1 MNTRE
6 RFQAVMNF
14 QPVDRLPVIEWAT
27 WWDKTIERWQSE
39 GLPVRDRYEVTRYF
53 DLDMNYQGWIPV
65 LGEGCPAPACHG
77 APLIGSIDEYLKIK
91 PFLYP
96 SDAARRNPWSEW
108 ACEQR
113 AGNAAVW
120 MTLEGFFWFPRRLL
134 GIENHFYTYYD
145 QPELIHMI
153 CTDLRD
159 FHLRTLHELLT
170 VCTPDF
176 MTFGEDMSYNR
187 GPMVSEDIFN
197 EFIRPYYQQVTPLL
211 REHGIKIIVDSDGD
225 IYKLTDWFEGCGVDG
240 FLPLERQAGTDIAQL
255 RRNHPRQIYIGA
267 FDKMTMHRGEAAMRA
282 EFERLMP
289 VARQGGFIISCD
301 HQTPPGVSL
310 QDYRLYLKLFNE
322 YARSV

>member
-91 PFLYP
+91 PLLYP

-211 REHGIKIIVDSDGD
+211 REHGIK
-225 IYKLTDWFEGCGVDG
+225 
-240 FLPLERQAGTDIAQL
+240 
-255 RRNHPRQIYIGA
+255 
-267 FDKMTMHRGEAAMRA
+267 MTMHRGEAAMRA